1 MRNRTGTAVDR
12 ESRLM
17 DTEELRAYTNLGR
30 NNAMKLG
37 EEIGAKVQI
46 GRRVLW
52 DRVKVDQYLKES
64 FKSTRGA
71 AVNERRNVDG
81 E

>member
-1 MRNRTGTAVDR
+1 MRPRTVTTTVG

-52 DRVKVDQYLKES
+52 DRRKIDEYFNSLTGVK
-64 FKSTRGA
+64 
-71 AVNERRNVDG
+71 
-81 E
+81 

>member
-1 MRNRTGTAVDR
+1 MRNRTITATVG

-30 NNAMKLG
+30 NNAIKLG

-52 DRVKVDQYLKES
+52 DRRKIDEYFNSLTGVK
-64 FKSTRGA
+64 
-71 AVNERRNVDG
+71 
-81 E
+81 

>member
-1 MRNRTGTAVDR
+1 MRNRTVTAEVGKAR
-12 ESRLM
+12 MM

-30 NNAMKLG
+30 NSAMKLG

-52 DRVKVDQYLKES
+52 DRRKIDEYFNSLTGVK
-64 FKSTRGA
+64 
-71 AVNERRNVDG
+71 
-81 E
+81 

>member
-1 MRNRTGTAVDR
+1 MRLRAMNTVSG

-37 EEIGAKVQI
+37 EEIGAKVKV
-46 GRRVLW
+46 GKRVLW
-52 DRVKVDQYLKES
+52 DRVKLDQY
-64 FKSTRGA
+64 F
-71 AVNERRNVDG
+71 NELTGV
-81 E
+81 

>member
-1 MRNRTGTAVDR
+1 MRNRTVIANAG

-52 DRVKVDQYLKES
+52 DRKKVDKYFDSLV
-64 FKSTRGA
+64 G
-71 AVNERRNVDG
+71 V
-81 E
+81 

>member
-1 MRNRTGTAVDR
+1 MRNRMVVTAAG

-37 EEIGAKVQI
+37 EKIGAKVQI

-52 DRVKVDQYLKES
+52 DRRKVDEYFNALTGVK
-64 FKSTRGA
+64 
-71 AVNERRNVDG
+71 
-81 E
+81 

>member
-1 MRNRTGTAVDR
+1 MKNRTVTVVGG

-37 EEIGAKVQI
+37 EEIGARVQI
-46 GRRVLW
+46 DRRVLW
-52 DRVKVDQYLKES
+52 DKRKVDEYFDSLTGVK
-64 FKSTRGA
+64 
-71 AVNERRNVDG
+71 
-81 E
+81 

>member
-1 MRNRTGTAVDR
+1 MRNRTAVAAVG

-37 EEIGAKVQI
+37 DEIGARVQI
-46 GRRVLW
+46 GKRVLW
-52 DRVKVDQYLKES
+52 DRKRVWLGS
-64 FKSTRGA
+64 
-71 AVNERRNVDG
+71 
-81 E
+81 

>member
-1 MRNRTGTAVDR
+1 MRNRTAIANIG

-37 EEIGAKVQI
+37 EEIGARVQI

-52 DRVKVDQYLKES
+52 DRRKVDEYFNSITGVK
-64 FKSTRGA
+64 
-71 AVNERRNVDG
+71 
-81 E
+81 

>member
-1 MRNRTGTAVDR
+1 MRNRTVTATVG

-30 NNAMKLG
+30 NNAVKLG

-52 DRVKVDQYLKES
+52 DRRKIDEYFNSLTGVK
-64 FKSTRGA
+64 
-71 AVNERRNVDG
+71 
-81 E
+81 

>member
-1 MRNRTGTAVDR
+1 MKNSTSTIVGR

-52 DRVKVDQYLKES
+52 DRVKIDQYFNSLTGVK
-64 FKSTRGA
+64 
-71 AVNERRNVDG
+71 
-81 E
+81 

>member
-1 MRNRTGTAVDR
+1 MRNRTVTTTVG

-17 DTEELRAYTNLGR
+17 DTEELRAYTTLGR

-52 DRVKVDQYLKES
+52 DRRKIDEYFNSLTGVK
-64 FKSTRGA
+64 
-71 AVNERRNVDG
+71 
-81 E
+81 